1 MVEQEPVAAFGG
13 EDIKQEE
20 PSSQTLS
27 ANDEEEMVLAA
38 VAEEKICKVTEKEQP
53 DIIHETR
60 INYI

>member
-38 VAEEKICKVTEKEQP
+38 LAEEKVFKETEE
-53 DIIHETR
+53 D
-60 INYI
+60 